1 MKSYI
6 IQTVGFLFVAATVF
20 AQRGDSLQN
29 IYQNSAERLLS
40 TNGNLLIG
48 GYGEVHYNQPVN
60 SGKRNNG
67 KFDVHRIVML
77 FGYRFNSR
85 IQFISEIEFEHV
97 KEVFVEQ
104 AFLQYKIHNFINLR
118 GGLLLMPMGIINEY
132 HEPTSFNGVERPFI
146 DKYISPT
153 TWREIGLGL
162 SGNIFPLKIKYQV
175 YAVNGFKSYDG
186 EANLNGKNG
195 LRNGRQKGAESFAS
209 YPNFVGKVEFYGMR
223 GLNIGISGYLGKTQ
237 SLLYQGL
244 SKDDLQTLARADS
257 SVVGIS
263 MIGLDARYSMKGFQL
278 RGQYYF
284 TSISNTIQYNIFT
297 ADNGIVN
304 DLGSSMTGYYV
315 EVGYNVFRLLDGIGT
330 ELIPFLRYEALDTQ
344 NTVEKDIVKNK
355 QYNQVMI
362 TTGLTWKIVKG
373 AVLKA
378 DVQFLKSEADDKYA
392 NVFNVGFGYMF

>member
-1 MKSYI
+1 MKSI
-6 IQTVGFLFVAATVF
+6 IILITGFIMVATSLYAQT
-20 AQRGDSLQN
+20 GDSLQN

-48 GYGEVHYNQPVN
+48 GYGEVHYNQLMNTVT
-60 SGKRNNG
+60 RNNG

-77 FGYRFNSR
+77 FGYRFNKR

-104 AFLQYKIHNFINLR
+104 AFMQYKINDFINLR
-118 GGLLLMPMGIINEY
+118 GGLLLIPMGIINEY
-132 HEPTSFNGVERPFI
+132 HEPTAFNGVERPLS

-162 SGNIFPLKIKYQV
+162 SGNIYPLKMKYQA
-175 YAVNGFKSYDG
+175 YIVNGFKSYDG
-186 EANLNGKNG
+186 EANLNGQNG
-195 LRNGRQKGAESFAS
+195 LRNGRQKGAEAFAS
-209 YPNFVGKVEFYGMR
+209 SPNFSGKIEFYGMR
-223 GLNIGISGYLGKTQ
+223 GLNIGLSGYFGKTQ
-237 SLLYQGL
+237 SSLFQGV
-244 SKDDLQTLARADS
+244 SKDDKRIMAKADS
-257 SVVGIS
+257 SVVKIS

-284 TSISNTIQYNIFT
+284 TSISNTNQYNVFT

-344 NTVEKDIVKNK
+344 NTVEKDIVKNE

-362 TTGLTWKIVKG
+362 TTGITWKIVKG